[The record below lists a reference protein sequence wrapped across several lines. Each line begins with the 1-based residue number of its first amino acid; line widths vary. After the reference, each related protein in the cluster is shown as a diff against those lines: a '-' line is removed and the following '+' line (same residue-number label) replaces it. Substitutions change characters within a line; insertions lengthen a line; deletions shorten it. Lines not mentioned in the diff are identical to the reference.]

1 MDSKEKEMTAFDE
14 LELDLFTE
22 RLRPAEVDPTKGGG
36 SVSVVEVKEEEVPGT
51 EESGEEELPEGF
63 GKMAA
68 EAWESYAAANGITD
82 DDDDDED
89 SDVGEGE
96 EEEGEGV
103 EVVTE
108 AAGEEGNV
116 QEDDF
121 EMGGDLTG
129 WVKKDYDYSKMLED
143 DEDDDGLDEAEGEE
157 EGLEEDEE
165 ENEDDE
171 GDEKGSIS
179 AKIPPLKP
187 ISAYPSL
194 ASLPD
199 RVPPEE
205 GMAAIKSANE
215 AIASDPKMP
224 RDVQDWGFAFSR
236 KMNEAIVNDIMADY
250 EAALAAGEPVWDN
263 RDAGEEES
271 EAESQENQEELKQRY
286 LMGEEVE
293 GLNPF

>member
-1 MDSKEKEMTAFDE
+1 MDGKEKEMTAFDE

-22 RLRPAEVDPTKGGG
+22 RLRPAEVDSTKGGG
-36 SVSVVEVKEEEVPGT
+36 SVTVVEVKEEGASGT

-63 GKMAA
+63 GKMAS
-68 EAWESYAAANGITD
+68 EAWESYAAVNGITD
-82 DDDDDED
+82 DDDED
-89 SDVGEGE
+89 SDAGKE
-96 EEEGEGV
+96 EEEV
-103 EVVTE
+103 AVVTE

-129 WVKKDYDYSKMLED
+129 WVRKDYDYSKMGEED
-143 DEDDDGLDEAEGEE
+143 DDDDGLDEDEGED

-165 ENEDDE
+165 AEEDEDDAADE

-187 ISAYPSL
+187 TSAYPSL
-194 ASLPD
+194 AALPD
-199 RVPPEE
+199 KVPPEE

-236 KMNEAIVNDIMADY
+236 KMNEAIINDIMADY

-263 RDAGEEES
+263 REAGEEES
-271 EAESQENQEELKQRY
+271 EADSQEDQEELKQRY